1 MSTKIQKVNDGI
13 IQSPLDAVE
22 TLLDSLAKD
31 EALLETRYA
40 KLGNLLVVVSRDE
53 LWRPTYES
61 WGKYILHLAEKYN
74 MGRTQ
79 LYAYFSSAKALLPY
93 VSEDNL
99 NAMGISKAKEIAKA
113 TKNRGATPERAII
126 EAACK
131 EETTVEDVRRLLFEK
146 YNLPA
151 PDAPKG
157 EWMDFQGFYV
167 STEERAVINAAFDAA
182 KRQDPPIQPGIPD
195 HVARKEVILRLSMEF
210 LNTYGANA
218 EKEYAEL
225 TEQDED
231 AKIFTLT
238 PGVDYTE
245 VKDV

>member
-1 MSTKIQKVNDGI
+1 MDTAIVPASKNALDEINNLLAGI
-13 IQSPLDAVE
+13 VTE
-22 TLLDSLAKD
+22 
-31 EALLETRYA
+31 EARLENTYA
-40 KLGNLLVVVSRDE
+40 RLGNLLVVVSRDE
-53 LWRPTYES
+53 LWRPQFES
-61 WGKYILHLAEKYN
+61 WGKFILHLSDTYH

-79 LYAYFSSAKALLPY
+79 LYAYFSSAKQLLPY

-99 NAMGISKAKEIAKA
+99 AKMGISKAKEIAKA

-167 STEERAVINAAFDAA
+167 TPEERTVIKSAFDAA

-195 HVARKEVILRLSMEF
+195 HVARKEILLRLSMEF
-210 LNTYGANA
+210 LNTYSDIDDGSKAKV
-218 EKEYAEL
+218 E
-225 TEQDED
+225 DED
-231 AKIFTLT
+231 EKIFTLT